1 MCRLFGLHSGTDAV
15 TATFWLLNASDSLA
29 EQSRRNPDGTGLGV
43 FDEHPQPR
51 LHKQPIAAWQDADFA
66 TEAHELTGTTFV
78 AHVRYATTGSLDIRN
93 THPFLQD
100 GRIFAHNGVV
110 EGLDVLD
117 ERLREVGADD
127 LVLGQTDSE
136 RVFALITASIR
147 ARDGNESAG
156 LIDAL
161 RWLAANVPIYA
172 VNVLLS
178 TATDVWALRYPES
191 HELYILDRRG
201 DGAPEF
207 HLRSKRIRAHSTH
220 LRERSSVVFATE
232 PMDDNPR
239 WRLLDAGELVHV
251 DAALRVNRSLVLPD
265 PPRHPIRRE
274 DLRSRYC
281 MRNTRRREL
290 VTTRRALVLAGGGL
304 AGIAWETG
312 VLRGIADESPA
323 AARLLLDS
331 DVLVGTSA
339 GATVA
344 AQISSGCPLDTL
356 YERQLAETSAE
367 IDPGVDIDAITDL
380 FLTAVTEPHIST
392 RRRLQRIGAVALAVD
407 TVPESVRRQV
417 IAQRLPSHD
426 WPDRVLRVTAIDI
439 ATGELVVFHR
449 ESNVALVDA
458 VAASCSVPGAW
469 PPVTIAGRRYMDGGV
484 ASSVNLGV
492 ADDCDAAVVLVPAG
506 ADAPSPF
513 GGGAAAEIAA
523 ATGMV
528 FAVFAD
534 DDSLA
539 AFGPNPLDP
548 LCRVNSAMAGRQ
560 QGRREAQ
567 AVARLLGV

>member
-29 EQSRRNPDGTGLGV
+29 EQSRRSPDGTGLGV
-43 FDEHPQPR
+43 FDEHHQPR

-274 DLRSRYC
+274 DLS
-281 MRNTRRREL
+281 EP
-290 VTTRRALVLAGGGL
+290 VLHAQH
-304 AGIAWETG
+304 
-312 VLRGIADESPA
+312 
-323 AARLLLDS
+323 
-331 DVLVGTSA
+331 TSA
-339 GATVA
+339 
-344 AQISSGCPLDTL
+344 
-356 YERQLAETSAE
+356 
-367 IDPGVDIDAITDL
+367 
-380 FLTAVTEPHIST
+380 
-392 RRRLQRIGAVALAVD
+392 
-407 TVPESVRRQV
+407 
-417 IAQRLPSHD
+417 
-426 WPDRVLRVTAIDI
+426 
-439 ATGELVVFHR
+439 
-449 ESNVALVDA
+449 
-458 VAASCSVPGAW
+458 
-469 PPVTIAGRRYMDGGV
+469 
-484 ASSVNLGV
+484 
-492 ADDCDAAVVLVPAG
+492 
-506 ADAPSPF
+506 
-513 GGGAAAEIAA
+513 
-523 ATGMV
+523 
-528 FAVFAD
+528 
-534 DDSLA
+534 
-539 AFGPNPLDP
+539 
-548 LCRVNSAMAGRQ
+548 
-560 QGRREAQ
+560 
-567 AVARLLGV
+567 

>member
-1 MCRLFGLHSGTDAV
+1 MAKSVVVEQSRAIPVQSEDAFGGTLAAALPVICSHWYGLIPPIKEVRDQTGAWDSVGQARVITMVGGGRVREELTSVDPPRSFGYTLTDIKGPLAPLVALVEGKWSFAPADTGTTVTWQWTIHPRSALAAPVLPVFARMWRGYARGVLEKLSALLVGRAALPASSTVGVMCRLFGLHSGTDAV

-43 FDEHPQPR
+43 FDEHHQPR

-265 PPRHPIRRE
+265 PPRHPILRE
-274 DLRSRYC
+274 DLS
-281 MRNTRRREL
+281 EP
-290 VTTRRALVLAGGGL
+290 VLHAQH
-304 AGIAWETG
+304 
-312 VLRGIADESPA
+312 
-323 AARLLLDS
+323 
-331 DVLVGTSA
+331 TSA
-339 GATVA
+339 
-344 AQISSGCPLDTL
+344 
-356 YERQLAETSAE
+356 
-367 IDPGVDIDAITDL
+367 
-380 FLTAVTEPHIST
+380 
-392 RRRLQRIGAVALAVD
+392 
-407 TVPESVRRQV
+407 
-417 IAQRLPSHD
+417 
-426 WPDRVLRVTAIDI
+426 
-439 ATGELVVFHR
+439 
-449 ESNVALVDA
+449 
-458 VAASCSVPGAW
+458 
-469 PPVTIAGRRYMDGGV
+469 
-484 ASSVNLGV
+484 
-492 ADDCDAAVVLVPAG
+492 
-506 ADAPSPF
+506 
-513 GGGAAAEIAA
+513 
-523 ATGMV
+523 
-528 FAVFAD
+528 
-534 DDSLA
+534 
-539 AFGPNPLDP
+539 
-548 LCRVNSAMAGRQ
+548 
-560 QGRREAQ
+560 
-567 AVARLLGV
+567 